1 MATFHAVIL
10 KGPIHVRQDKT
21 TNIKIRITHNRKVEN
36 VSTDL
41 YVNPDNFEKG
51 QATGK
56 NSSFINGRIRDE
68 LSRLNGKYL
77 RMGPIVKKLSAKELR
92 QRLYSD
98 DESDCIDFLEFADKY
113 YQELIK
119 KGKLGSAR
127 GLKGVISNLKK
138 YQPEIYF
145 HDIDLQ
151 FLNGFVEFLKGNGV
165 KNGVDNYMRE
175 FRLLF
180 KVGIDRFNDE
190 DRAIIRI
197 PQYPFK
203 KFKFERIKR
212 KTSEKRLTVEQMKM
226 LRDFRPDRGREQ
238 MAKDMFLLMFYL
250 IGINTADLYT
260 LQKPDKKGRLNYV
273 RAKTGRDYSIKLEP
287 EALEIIARYEGS
299 ATLINAAERYG
310 NYLDWQKYINMELKR
325 IGESIEKEHQKA
337 DPEFSYPKTIST
349 NWARH
354 TWATIARNNCR
365 INKDDVALCLGHED
379 PDNTVTDIYIDYDY
393 SIIDESNRKV
403 LDTLKETEPKEGE
416 PQKQE

>member
-1 MATFHAVIL
+1 MATFQAVIL
-10 KGPIHVRQDKT
+10 KGDIHVKQDKT
-21 TNIKIRITHNRKVEN
+21 TNIKIRITHNRKVEYI
-36 VSTDL
+36 STDL
-41 YVNPDNFEKG
+41 YVHPELFEKG
-51 QATGK
+51 QVKGK
-56 NSSFINGRIRDE
+56 NSSFINSRISDE
-68 LSRLNGKYL
+68 LSILNTRYL
-77 RMGPIVKKLSAKELR
+77 KMGLIVKKLTAKELR
-92 QRLYSD
+92 LRLSSD
-98 DESDCIDFLEFADKY
+98 TQSEDIDFLTFAET
-113 YQELIK
+113 YQKELVD

-127 GLKGVISNLKK
+127 SLRGIISNLKK
-138 YQPEIYF
+138 YKPEICF

-151 FLNGFVEFLKGNGV
+151 FLNDFVAFLKKRGV
-165 KNGVDNYMRE
+165 KNGVDNYMRA

-180 KVGIDRFNDE
+180 KAGIDKYNDE

-197 PQYPFK
+197 PHYPFK
-203 KFKFERIKR
+203 KFKFEKIRR
-212 KTSEKRLTVEQMKM
+212 QTSENRLTVEQMKM

-273 RAKTGRDYSIKLEP
+273 RAKTGRDYSIKPEP

-403 LDTLKETEPKEGE
+403 LDTLKEKEPKEGE